1 MTWKVV
7 FLGLLLV
14 YVAADD
20 DAHKS
25 GQMRKATCPDMVEIM
40 ACPMNLAPVC
50 GSDGK
55 TYVNECALCVE
66 KQVTKQEILVAK
78 EESCCGQLE
87 CH

>member
-1 MTWKVV
+1 MSWKVV

-20 DAHKS
+20 AEKIGH
-25 GQMRKATCPDMVEIM
+25 MRKPSCPDMEEIM

-55 TYVNECALCVE
+55 TYANECALCVE
-66 KQVTKQEILVAK
+66 KQITKQEILVAK
-78 EESCCGQLE
+78 EESCCGKLE
-87 CH
+87 CN